1 MFPSSCQVLFLV
13 ISPGFFVRFAI
24 AFVVW
29 YDSPYQ
35 TWANSPKIL
44 YFIVKGGTAMEK
56 LYEQDAYLRA
66 FDAKVLSCVQG
77 KGGWDVILDRTAF
90 YPEGGGQPYD
100 TGTLGGVK
108 VLQVHTRGE
117 DVVHTCDGP
126 LEPGSRVSG
135 QIDWDRRFDLMQ
147 NHSGEHIVSGI
158 ANAWW
163 GCDNV
168 GFHMGSDFITID
180 LNTMIDEEQLRQ
192 LEEAVNRYLWQDKP
206 VLVTYP
212 TPEELEQLDYRS
224 KKALTGQ
231 VRIITFPGA
240 DVCACCGTHVSSAGQ
255 IGLVK
260 LVSVQKF
267 RDGVRIELLCG
278 GRALDYLSRV
288 DIQNK
293 AVSNLLSAKAGET
306 AQGVQRLLEENA
318 TLKSRILTMEE
329 QHFAALAHGCAG
341 AGDVVLFEDDLSPDA
356 LRRLCDAVLGE
367 CQGRCACFSGSDET
381 GYKYA
386 VGQRGGD
393 LRTWVKTLNQTL
405 NGRGGG
411 KPDFVQGSLRA
422 PRADIEAFL
431 EM

>member
-1 MFPSSCQVLFLV
+1 MTEGFRPLVPKNLILGVFDSC
-13 ISPGFFVRFAI
+13 
-24 AFVVW
+24 
-29 YDSPYQ
+29 
-35 TWANSPKIL
+35 
-44 YFIVKGGTAMEK
+44 
-56 LYEQDAYLRA
+56 
-66 FDAKVLSCVQG
+66 
-77 KGGWDVILDRTAF
+77 
-90 YPEGGGQPYD
+90 
-100 TGTLGGVK
+100 
-108 VLQVHTRGE
+108 
-117 DVVHTCDGP
+117 
-126 LEPGSRVSG
+126 GS
-135 QIDWDRRFDLMQ
+135 
-147 NHSGEHIVSGI
+147 N
-158 ANAWW
+158 
-163 GCDNV
+163 
-168 GFHMGSDFITID
+168 
-180 LNTMIDEEQLRQ
+180 
-192 LEEAVNRYLWQDKP
+192 
-206 VLVTYP
+206 YP
-212 TPEELEQLDYRS
+212 TTLP
-224 KKALTGQ
+224 
-231 VRIITFPGA
+231 IP
-240 DVCACCGTHVSSAGQ
+240 ACCGTHVSSAGQ

-318 TLKSRILTMEE
+318 ALKSRILTMEE

-367 CQGRCACFSGSDET
+367 CQGRCACFSGSDEA